1 MTANTRELSQQR
13 SEKGALD
20 LTLILPYFN
29 PGDALKDTVEET
41 IAVLDSAG
49 LTYEVIAVC
58 DGSTDGS
65 DLILQALEVPY
76 LVLVSHSGN
85 LGKGEAIRTGF
96 SLGRGSY
103 LGFMDSD
110 GDIDPRILESYFQ
123 ALRSG
128 AYDII
133 LGSKRH
139 KDSKVAYPPL
149 RRVYSW
155 GYQRLVRFLFS
166 LDVTDTQT
174 GVKFYRSEVVGE
186 VMPFMKE
193 RGYAFDLEFF
203 VVARLLGYFRLCE
216 VPVVIR
222 ERFSSTIDR
231 KAIVAI
237 IRDTIA
243 VYLRLRKGHYRRA
256 SAE

>member
-1 MTANTRELSQQR
+1 MTTSTRELSQH
-13 SEKGALD
+13 SGDKAAID

-29 PGDALKDTVEET
+29 PGVGLKATVEET
-41 IAVLDSAG
+41 ITVLDSAG

-65 DLILQALEVPY
+65 DLVLKALDIPC

-110 GDIDPRILESYFQ
+110 GDIDPRILGSYFE

-139 KDSKVAYPPL
+139 KDSKVTYPPL
-149 RRVYSW
+149 RRAYSW
-155 GYQRLVRFLFS
+155 GYQRLVRLLFS

-174 GVKFYRSEVVGE
+174 GVKFYRSDVVGE
-186 VMPFMKE
+186 VMPYMRE

-203 VVARLLGYFRLCE
+203 VVARHLGYVRLCE

-222 ERFSSTIDR
+222 ERFSSTIDTR
-231 KAIVAI
+231 AVAAI
-237 IRDTIA
+237 IRDTIS
-243 VYLRLRKGHYRRA
+243 VYIRLRKGHYRRA
-256 SAE
+256 GVE